1 MAKLANLKTSSEKVP
16 SIAEKV
22 LVGKTPTPEETKKLA
37 VAASGLDT
45 VKAGTSDLAG
55 KVAAGDHEPT
65 PEVVKSLAATVL
77 IDKVRTTVAED
88 TGLSEPDKRTI
99 IKYLDAIQAIT
110 QEYEPERDRPAVR
123 GLTGG
128 LTGILGK
135 VTKRVGE
142 GVVVQQVLGLVTKL
156 TDLL

>member
-1 MAKLANLKTSSEKVP
+1 M
-16 SIAEKV
+16 
-22 LVGKTPTPEETKKLA
+22 
-37 VAASGLDT
+37 
-45 VKAGTSDLAG
+45 
-55 KVAAGDHEPT
+55 
-65 PEVVKSLAATVL
+65 KSLAATVL

-99 IKYLDAIQAIT
+99 IKYLDAIEAMT
-110 QEYEPERDRPAVR
+110 RDYEPERDGPAVR

-156 TDLL
+156 TDVLL

>member
-1 MAKLANLKTSSEKVP
+1 MVSIQTSTEKVP

-22 LVGKTPTPEETKKLA
+22 LRGKPPTPEETKNLA
-37 VAASGLDT
+37 AAAARKVDAEKAAAAS
-45 VKAGTSDLAG
+45 LAG
-55 KVAAGDHEPT
+55 EVAAGDHEPT
-65 PEVVKSLAATVL
+65 PEETKSLAASVL
-77 IDKVRTTVAED
+77 IDEVRTKVADDSSLSKREKATV
-88 TGLSEPDKRTI
+88 
-99 IKYLDAIQAIT
+99 IKYLDAIEAMT
-110 QEYEPERDRPAVR
+110 RDYEPERDAPAVR

-156 TDLL
+156 TDVLL